1 MATAR
6 LERHAEQF
14 GALGHP
20 ARLGILRHI
29 VQAGDGGIS
38 TTELQT
44 KLEVP
49 WTTLNHHLTR
59 LVDAGLVNAQRDGKF
74 AIHTAD
80 YTALKTLTDFL
91 WEDCCKAG
99 KRSKPCC

>member
-1 MATAR
+1 MATAK

-20 ARLGILRHI
+20 ARLAILRHI

-44 KLEVP
+44 KLDLP
-49 WTTLNHHLTR
+49 WTTLSHHLTR

-80 YTALKTLTDFL
+80 YTALKALTDFL
-91 WEDCCKAG
+91 WEDCCKGG
-99 KRSKPCC
+99 KRSKACC

>member
-99 KRSKPCC
+99 KRSNSCC